1 MVKIEEIEQLAK
13 RRGFFWLSSE
23 LYGGLAGFYDYGPV
37 GTLLKNKLENL
48 WRRYF
53 LGLDDNFFEIHPSD
67 IMHENVFEA
76 SGHVRHF
83 VDPTAKCRKCGAIH
97 RADHIMEDFLH
108 ENFEGLTTEQMT
120 EIIKRHRIRCPKC
133 KGELLPVGVLNM
145 MFPLIVGPE
154 HGTKSYLRAE
164 TAQGVY
170 VNFLQNY
177 NILRKKLPLGL
188 AIIGKAYR
196 NEISPR
202 QLITRMREFTQ
213 AELQIFFNPMD
224 LDKHY
229 NWNEIK
235 KYKLLLHSVN
245 HRKDGKIKEIECEE
259 LSNQLPRFYIYYMAK
274 VQQFFLEKLNVPKD
288 KLRFK
293 ELSDEEKAHYNKI
306 HWDIEIN
313 LSSIGW
319 KEIAG
324 VHYRTDYD
332 LSGHQKISKTKQ
344 EIFFDKKKF
353 VPHVLEISFGIDRL
367 IFSVLDI
374 SYKKSKDTTVLK
386 LPISIAPF
394 TAAVFPLVNKDGL
407 NKKAREVYDK
417 LKTWYDIYF
426 DDSGSI
432 GRRYA
437 RADEIGVPFCITID
451 HLTIDHSKMKE
462 KVDTVTIRY
471 RDTKRQER
479 EKVEDLSKILCEKLY
494 S

>member
-1 MVKIEEIEQLAK
+1 MPKLEEIESLAK
-13 RRGFFWLSSE
+13 RRGFFWTSSE

-53 LGLDDNFFEIHPSD
+53 LNLNEDFFEIDSSNV
-67 IMHENVFEA
+67 MHENVFEA

-83 VDPTAKCRKCGAIH
+83 VDPTAKCRKCGTIH
-97 RADHIMEDFLH
+97 RADHIMEELLH
-108 ENFEGLTTEQMT
+108 ESFEGLTTEQMT
-120 EIIKRHRIRCPKC
+120 EIIRKHRVRCPKC

-145 MFPLIVGPE
+145 MFPIVVGPE

-170 VNFLQNY
+170 VNFLQNF

-202 QLITRMREFTQ
+202 QLITRMREFNQ

-224 LDKHY
+224 LDKHPR
-229 NWNEIK
+229 WDEVK
-235 KYKLLLHSVN
+235 KYKLLIYSIED
-245 HRKDGKIKEIECEE
+245 RKTKKIREVTCEQ
-259 LSNQLPRFYIYYMAK
+259 LSKKLPRFYIYYMAK

-293 ELSDEEKAHYNKI
+293 ELLDEEKAHYNKL
-306 HWDIEIN
+306 HWDIDLN

-332 LSGHQKISKTKQ
+332 LSGHQKVSKTKQ
-344 EIFFDKKKF
+344 EVFFNKKKF
-353 VPHVLEISFGIDRL
+353 VPHVIELSFGIDRM
-367 IFSVLDI
+367 IFSLLDLG
-374 SYKKSKDTTVLK
+374 YVKKKDRMFLK
-386 LPISIAPF
+386 LPAMISPF
-394 TAAVFPLVNKDGL
+394 LVGVFPLVKRDSMD
-407 NKKAREVYDK
+407 KKAREVYNN
-417 LKTWYDIYF
+417 LKKCYDVFY
-426 DDSGSI
+426 DQEDSI

-437 RADEIGVPFCITID
+437 RIDEIGVPFAITID
-451 HLTIDHSKMKE
+451 SKSMK
-462 KVDTVTIRY
+462 DSTVTLRE
-471 RDTKRQER
+471 RDTTKQNRVKIKE
-479 EKVEDLSKILCEKLY
+479 LSKILFERIY